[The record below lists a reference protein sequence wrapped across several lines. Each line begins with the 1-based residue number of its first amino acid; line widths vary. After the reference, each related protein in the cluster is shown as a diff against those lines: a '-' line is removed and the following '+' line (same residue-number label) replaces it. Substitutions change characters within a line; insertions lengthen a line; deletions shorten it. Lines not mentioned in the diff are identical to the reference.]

1 MHGHRLQAARRQ
13 GVPLLVAGR
22 PRRRL
27 GDRCPWSRSNGG
39 SSGCPAGLRTP
50 SAGGLAQTL
59 GATRSANAQPR
70 SPPRGPEA
78 AARGVR
84 DRPRLGSWRRR
95 QKLSPAED
103 SRKGC
108 PSGEQSRHQ
117 RPGGAGVVSS
127 ASAPLRVPSTG
138 HPLYAEVSERQGLWS
153 EPDPAQRVSRT
164 RAGQLERRSP
174 AETDRQSAAPQ
185 TVDATAPAT
194 SAARRGLALGAHA
207 GSSAWGP
214 PHGPCLFGSL
224 TSKGPTGAQ
233 ELLLGDRLPRE
244 QVGSTVRISPGPG
257 QVSRQ
262 QGGWPPW
269 GERKENPRGFLGRR
283 SRHPAQPAPGPL

>member
-1 MHGHRLQAARRQ
+1 M
-13 GVPLLVAGR
+13 VAGR

-185 TVDATAPAT
+185 TVDATAP
-194 SAARRGLALGAHA
+194 SHVCRALWAGA
-207 GSSAWGP
+207 W
-214 PHGPCLFGSL
+214 
-224 TSKGPTGAQ
+224 
-233 ELLLGDRLPRE
+233 
-244 QVGSTVRISPGPG
+244 
-257 QVSRQ
+257 
-262 QGGWPPW
+262 
-269 GERKENPRGFLGRR
+269 R
-283 SRHPAQPAPGPL
+283 SRGKLSSGSPAWSMLVWVTDFQRPDRGSRTPPG